1 MTIKEAA
8 IDRKNNLNI
17 IRLVASLMVLY
28 MHSFAICLG
37 VQDKDIMDVLTRHQA
52 QSGGVAVYIFFIIS
66 GFLICRS
73 YARSSSLWSYTKARF
88 LRIWPLYFI
97 VVTVYTFI
105 IGALLT
111 DYPFDVYFFSE
122 IKEYLQALGFISSRA
137 MLPGVFQYHYNHSMN
152 GSIWTLMYEVLW
164 YILVVALAPLW
175 KRFKASIVAI
185 YAVMLFGYMML
196 SGTGDSFLLNFFT
209 LGMFFTAGMMFYL
222 FSDRIKLS
230 WKYALVCLGVLIAC
244 IFISDFKAA
253 FALFGGYIIF
263 FIAFQKKYIATW
275 YDKVGDLSYGIY
287 IMAFP
292 VQQLVCEFLGH
303 PAEVYLTTTMNP
315 YLNMV
320 VSLCIVA
327 PLAWLSWHF
336 IEQPCLNLK
345 NK

>member
-1 MTIKEAA
+1 MTINEAA

-28 MHSFAICLG
+28 MHSFAVSVG
-37 VQDKDIMDVLTRHQA
+37 VQDEDVMDVITAHQA

-73 YARSSSLWSYTKARF
+73 YDRSSSLWSYTKARF

-122 IKEYLQALGFISSRA
+122 IKEYFETLGFLSSSA

-175 KRFKASIVAI
+175 KRFKASIVPI
-185 YAVMLFGYMML
+185 YAVMLLGYMML

-230 WKYALVCLGVLIAC
+230 WKYALVCLGVLIFS
-244 IFISDFKAA
+244 IFLSDFKAV
-253 FALFGGYIIF
+253 FSLFGGYIIF
-263 FIAFQKKYIATW
+263 YIAFQKKYIATW
-275 YDKVGDLSYGIY
+275 YDKIGDLSYGIY

-292 VQQLVCEFLGH
+292 IQQTLVECLGK
-303 PAEVYLTTTMNP
+303 PTYGYNTLSMNS
-315 YLNMV
+315 YLNMLLTLV
-320 VSLCIVA
+320 IVL
-327 PLAWLSWHF
+327 PLSYLTWHF
-336 IEQPCLNLK
+336 IEEPCLKLK

>member
-73 YARSSSLWSYTKARF
+73 YDRSKSLWSYTKARF

-97 VVTVYTFI
+97 VVTVYTFV

-111 DYPFDVYFFSE
+111 DYPFDVYFISE
-122 IKEYLQALGFISSRA
+122 IKEYLQALVFLSSRA

-152 GSIWTLMYEVLW
+152 GSIWTLMFEVLW
-164 YILVVALAPLW
+164 YILVVVLAPLW
-175 KRFKASIVAI
+175 KRFRASVVAL
-185 YAVMLFGYMML
+185 YVAMLFGYIIL
-196 SGTGDSFLLNFFT
+196 SGTGDSFFLNFFT
-209 LGMFFTAGMMFYL
+209 LGMFFSAGMMFYL

-230 WKYALVCLGVLIAC
+230 WKYALVCFAVLVASVLIA
-244 IFISDFKAA
+244 DFKAT
-253 FALFGGYIIF
+253 FSLFGGYIIF

-292 VQQLVCEFLGH
+292 VQQLVCEFFGH
-303 PAEVYLTTTMNP
+303 PSEVFLTTTMNP

-320 VSLCIVA
+320 ISLIIVV